1 MSAGVPM
8 RTIFLICCVAFL
20 AAPVAFAESEA
31 IRTMAT
37 ITKNLNHF
45 PSDADKQK
53 LANII
58 NSDESS
64 EAEIAV
70 ASAISDFEHKVSESD
85 SAELQSVI
93 DDESAPAE
101 LRKLASILMTI
112 NHSPSESD
120 MEKLDRIASAT

>member
-8 RTIFLICCVAFL
+8 RTILLICCVAFF
-20 AAPVAFAESEA
+20 AAPAAFADSEA

-45 PSDADKQK
+45 PSDADKQE
-53 LANII
+53 LASII

-64 EAEIAV
+64 AAEIAV
-70 ASAISDFEHKVSESD
+70 ASAISDIEHKVSESD
-85 SAELQSVI
+85 RTELQSVI
-93 DDESAPAE
+93 DDDSAPDD
-101 LRKLASILMTI
+101 LRELASILMTI

-120 MEKLDRIASAT
+120 VEKLGRIASAT